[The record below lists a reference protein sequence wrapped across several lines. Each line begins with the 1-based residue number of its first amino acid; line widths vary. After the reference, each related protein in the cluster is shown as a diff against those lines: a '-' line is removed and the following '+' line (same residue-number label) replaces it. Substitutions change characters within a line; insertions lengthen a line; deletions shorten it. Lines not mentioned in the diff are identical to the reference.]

1 MKYGGVALTKTSEL
15 RAREVIC
22 VNDGRKLGLVTDLE
36 IDLETGKIRA
46 LVVPGKEGF
55 FWWLGKGDEVVIPWE
70 NIRKIGVDV
79 ILVESGGLEGT
90 RAT

>member
-55 FWWLGKGDEVVIPWE
+55 FCGWVKVMKWSFPGRIFEKSALM
-70 NIRKIGVDV
+70 
-79 ILVESGGLEGT
+79 
-90 RAT
+90 